1 MNVRLCLVWHF
12 FVHLLG
18 PVLRGGGDSRLHLPR
33 NPPGDG
39 GWEGQVWAWVRL
51 VVPGCLHVWNAVW
64 RDSFLCR
71 VPGGNV
77 WEDHEPQ
84 GELIVWSWFWYVYMW
99 DFYTLSSFNWNS
111 YKKSAVTGFQTE
123 VKKND
128 NIRLKYCVLNLVVV
142 FLEFTISNLSIPLM
156 QPLTSRTG
164 EISVPATDHRRVGG
178 RKGSDSSAHL
188 QSRAPTGPER
198 HWGLQAPPLLH
209 WYSLTSQT
217 SSVIWTFFLYFES
230 SSSSS
235 VQY

>member
-1 MNVRLCLVWHF
+1 MSCVTF

-51 VVPGCLHVWNAVW
+51 VVPGRLHVWNAVW

-84 GELIVWSWFWYVYMW
+84 GELLESEVDSDMCICGISTHYHPLIGIP
-99 DFYTLSSFNWNS
+99 T
-111 YKKSAVTGFQTE
+111 KKSAVTGFQTE

-142 FLEFTISNLSIPLM
+142 FLKLAISNLSIPLM

-164 EISVPATDHRRVGG
+164 EISVPAADHRRVGG